1 MLFSSATILSFSDT
15 LPEHFD
21 DLLANEAFEPC
32 SSFSQS
38 TFGWVSPLPDGF
50 SPAAPSVKVLSAGF
64 HPCPTALRI

>member
-32 SSFSQS
+32 SAFSQS
-38 TFGWVSPLPDGF
+38 TFGWVSP
-50 SPAAPSVKVLSAGF
+50 
-64 HPCPTALRI
+64 CPTASRILLVDLATGFYFVENAKKK